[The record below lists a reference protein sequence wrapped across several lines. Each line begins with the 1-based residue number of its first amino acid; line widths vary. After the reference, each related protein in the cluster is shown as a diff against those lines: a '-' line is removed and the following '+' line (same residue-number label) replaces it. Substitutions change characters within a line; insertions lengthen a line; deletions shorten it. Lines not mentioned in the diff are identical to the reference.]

1 MENENFIYFDVL
13 DTARTGGYKRQTQ
26 EEAEKAHES
35 ICLGRAELAMALL
48 RGLTPVF
55 PQTFG
60 WDSTA
65 LLNYAAEKEGNGAA
79 FKWLLTKGFI
89 RVRLFDRSSI
99 LEAALAAFQDPAYS
113 MLEAWPGFD
122 TPEKR
127 KPLVE
132 AIRTKKA
139 PAALADHVG
148 VGNRLEL
155 LRELSAAVGEAPKA
169 RGEQR
174 RENRLRAA
182 IEHAHAAASRYDP
195 TIADLL
201 CKCTQLPDPNNRT
214 AIYTFLD
221 EQEAAG
227 RNVPP
232 EVRDIIDACFNA
244 VAAWC
249 VGANAGLTTP
259 RSQCSSSVAVDI
271 LHESLPGS
279 VRNDVF
285 EAPVEELRP
294 KNISELEVVNWT
306 KIREF
311 LRENGDLPMSEKE
324 RQAEA
329 AKLIA
334 EVVVEQR
341 RRRYALVIKGANFL
355 GQSLLWGGAAG
366 VGGILASVWGAI
378 VFSGLAG
385 GLGTT
390 LNFGSFVRTP
400 LQKRLERKW
409 NGLLQSQ
416 SDREQKQVDGQIA
429 R

>member
-1 MENENFIYFDVL
+1 
-13 DTARTGGYKRQTQ
+13 
-26 EEAEKAHES
+26 
-35 ICLGRAELAMALL
+35 
-48 RGLTPVF
+48 
-55 PQTFG
+55 
-60 WDSTA
+60 
-65 LLNYAAEKEGNGAA
+65 
-79 FKWLLTKGFI
+79 
-89 RVRLFDRSSI
+89 
-99 LEAALAAFQDPAYS
+99 
-113 MLEAWPGFD
+113 
-122 TPEKR
+122 
-127 KPLVE
+127 
-132 AIRTKKA
+132 
-139 PAALADHVG
+139 
-148 VGNRLEL
+148 
-155 LRELSAAVGEAPKA
+155 
-169 RGEQR
+169 
-174 RENRLRAA
+174 
-182 IEHAHAAASRYDP
+182 
-195 TIADLL
+195 
-201 CKCTQLPDPNNRT
+201 
-214 AIYTFLD
+214 
-221 EQEAAG
+221 
-227 RNVPP
+227 
-232 EVRDIIDACFNA
+232 
-244 VAAWC
+244 
-249 VGANAGLTTP
+249 
-259 RSQCSSSVAVDI
+259 
-271 LHESLPGS
+271 
-279 VRNDVF
+279 VF